1 MVTLG
6 AIDASG
12 DDGTFARAGG
22 QRPDAARPHAARPDV
37 ARPDVAR
44 PDVRAVNPTR
54 QRVLTAALVLF
65 NDRGTAHVTTNHI
78 AAAAGLSPGNLY
90 YWFRNKQQ
98 VIRAL
103 VEQWLAEIDGHV
115 DELLDQPAH
124 VHALWDDLGR
134 TADSERRFSF
144 VRREVLALL
153 HDDAELAA
161 AYRAGYRRWLDA
173 HVEYVH
179 RLVRAGVLEMPAPR
193 TAEDLA
199 VALWLVTEYWPSH
212 LALLLDDDARGPR
225 PTGIRPMLVVLSPY
239 LTEQGVRALEIL

>member
-6 AIDASG
+6 AIDAGG

-22 QRPDAARPHAARPDV
+22 PRRDGVRRDPARPV
-37 ARPDVAR
+37 VAR

-54 QRVLTAALVLF
+54 QRVLAAALELF
-65 NDRGTAHVTTNHI
+65 NERGTAHVTTNHI

-98 VIRAL
+98 VIGAL
-103 VEQWLAEIDGHV
+103 VQNWLTEVDGHV

-134 TADSERRFSF
+134 TAECDRRFSF

-161 AYRAGYRRWLDA
+161 SYRAGYRRWVDA
-173 HVEYVH
+173 HVEYVQ
-179 RLVRAGVLEMPAPR
+179 RLVRAGVLEIPVPR
-193 TAEDLA
+193 TPEDLA
-199 VALWLVTEYWPSH
+199 VALWLVAEYWPSH
-212 LALLLDDDARGPR
+212 LALLDDDGGGRAGR
-225 PTGIRPMLVVLSPY
+225 PTGIRPMLVVLGPY
-239 LTEQGVRALEIL
+239 LTEQGIRALEIL